1 MRRAQGWVSEPAVV
15 TQHHHRQI
23 GHSMLR
29 VRHSGRAGL
38 SQTGRK
44 PRGDRTMTMFN
55 QTGLAAVGALAV
67 LVLVLV
73 LA

>member
-15 TQHHHRQI
+15 TQYHHRQI
-23 GHSMLR
+23 GHNVLR
-29 VRHSGRAGL
+29 VRHSGRAGHL
-38 SQTGRK
+38 PDRLQP
-44 PRGDRTMTMFN
+44 PRRLGMTMFN
-55 QTGLAAVGALAV
+55 QTGLAAVGALAI